1 MLDKVEVL
9 KDNGEKIIYDEISMF
24 EVSVNSNNKKYVVL
38 TSNELDPNGLI
49 KLLVAE
55 IVENRL
61 IKIVDDSEWAT
72 IKNVMRSVISNS
84 SYDFNYINVDSKFES
99 AGDVFRVIAVQESAK
114 TQLVSDYASKKPE
127 KESIKEGIKPVLE
140 NVDPSIYPTSD
151 SNNSGGSEI
160 IPGIIET
167 NSNLNDVVPVEND
180 SLEEIKIP
188 TDNIVND
195 IPNSDVPVI
204 DIPGV
209 TMSENSQVNV
219 SSEPNV
225 SNLENQNLAPFDIP
239 TVDNVVS
246 SKTGETT
253 ETISNSFD
261 GPSVES
267 SLETPVMNNDIAAV
281 KKELIDTIVKA
292 VDTYVSKIG
301 ISSGNDSAEVE
312 RLKQELKTME
322 DKLNNIM
329 SLINK

>member
-61 IKIVDDSEWAT
+61 IKIVDDFEWAT

-114 TQLVSDYASKKPE
+114 TQLVSDYAAKKPE
-127 KESIKEGIKPVLE
+127 KESIKEEPKPVLE

-151 SNNSGGSEI
+151 SNINGGSEI

-167 NSNLNDVVPVEND
+167 NNDLNDVVPVENG
-180 SLEEIKIP
+180 SLEEIEIP
-188 TDNIVND
+188 SDNIVND

-209 TMSENSQVNV
+209 TMPDNNEDN
-219 SSEPNV
+219 EATG
-225 SNLENQNLAPFDIP
+225 SNASNFENQNPVPFDIP
-239 TVDNVVS
+239 TADNVIS
-246 SKTGETT
+246 SKTGETA
-253 ETISNSFD
+253 ENVSNPVD
-261 GPSVES
+261 VPSAES
-267 SLETPVMNNDIAAV
+267 SVETPVMNNDIAAV